1 MNQLTHFYTDVLVVG
16 GGMAGTRAA
25 IAAAEAGVDVLMVMK
40 TDIGKGGATGPYW
53 YGGMSLPNGDTD
65 PNDNPQELLNDIN
78 THAYGM
84 NDPALSRIFAD
95 EIVDR
100 HADLE
105 RWGFRSNSKTGD
117 HFHQHKACF
126 ASRPRAINMFGFEPT
141 AIQILGKK
149 VYETENITVRIGISI
164 VSLLMGEKE
173 CVGALAIDKDGNFYA
188 LHAKATILC
197 CGGGAGIFPPRYDP
211 NAVGIGYT
219 AGFKAGADL
228 VNMEF
233 IQMFVENEGKMNL
246 SPYFMEPKIVNK
258 DGEDCFAKYI
268 PDGMTKRE
276 ICSERMRH
284 FPFSTSDKGRYADIC
299 IYKEIREGRGENGFV
314 TMDFSTMDKEHAM
327 QRAEAVDIEHVFGKV
342 LDLFVDQKLLCRP
355 HAHAFNGGLKINANA
370 ETTVP
375 GLYAAGETAGGPHG
389 ADRLGGNMI
398 SVAMVFG
405 YRAGI
410 HAAKRAA
417 SCDAVPFDAARL
429 NADLEQYTALTTSSG
444 TISVSDLEN
453 KIRTLMWDHCLIVRN
468 EAGLTTCI
476 EELRRIKAEDL
487 PQLFVQDGEAIRA
500 AALVSMIDTGLLL
513 AHAAL
518 ARKESRGGHYRED
531 FPERNDKDFGVPMVL
546 NTDNVT
552 L

>member
-1 MNQLTHFYTDVLVVG
+1 MKQLIHIETDVLVVG

-25 IAAAEAGVDVLMVMK
+25 IAAAESGVDVLMVMK

-65 PNDNPQELLNDIN
+65 PDDNPQEMLNDIN
-78 THAYGM
+78 AHAFGM
-84 NDPALSRIFAD
+84 NDPALSRILAE

-105 RWGFRSNSKTGD
+105 RWGFCSNSKTGN

-149 VYETENITVRIGISI
+149 VYETENITVRIGLSI
-164 VSLLMGEKE
+164 VSLLMNGDA
-173 CVGALAIDKDGNFYA
+173 CTGALAVDKDGAFYA

-211 NAVGIGYT
+211 HAVGIGYT

-246 SPYFMEPKIVNK
+246 SPYFMEPKIVNAN
-258 DGEDCFAKYI
+258 GEDCFDAYV
-268 PDGMTKRE
+268 PADTTRRE
-276 ICSERMRH
+276 VCSERMAH
-284 FPFSTSDKGRYADIC
+284 FPFSTSDRGRYADIC
-299 IYKEIREGRGENGFV
+299 IYKEIREGRGVNGFV
-314 TMDFSTMDKEHAM
+314 TMDFSSMNKEESL
-327 QRAEAVDIEHVFGKV
+327 QRATELEIDHVFGKV

-355 HAHAFNGGLKINANA
+355 HAHAFNGGLKINENA

-405 YRAGI
+405 YRAGV
-410 HAAKRAA
+410 HAAQRA
-417 SCDAVPFDAARL
+417 STLEQVPFNVEKL
-429 NADLEQYTALTTSSG
+429 NADLGYYSALVTSTG
-444 TISVSDLEN
+444 NISVSEMER
-453 KIRTLMWDHCLIVRN
+453 KIRALMWDNCLIVRN
-468 EAGLTTCI
+468 EAGLTACI

-487 PQLFVQDGEAIRA
+487 PQLKVGKGESIRA
-500 AALVSMIDTGLLL
+500 AALVSMIDTGILL

-531 FPERNDKDFGVPMVL
+531 FPERNDKDYGTPMVL
-546 NTDNVT
+546 NAANVT